1 MPRTQKAILDE
12 GAGRLRSARI
22 ENPVLAAEL
31 FLRAI
36 LKLRRIDLYLDPD
49 REVSRADEQL
59 FKDMV
64 DRKLKREP
72 LQYIL
77 GETEWFGLTI
87 KCDSRALIP
96 RPETEIIVERGLELI
111 KLVAHPRVAD
121 IGTGTGCIAIAVA
134 SHRPDAVVVATDLSS
149 GAMQVAEEN
158 LELHKL
164 GARVS
169 LRFGDLCSPLY
180 LEEPFDLIIS
190 NPPYVRE
197 SELPTLMTEVRDHEP
212 HSALVAGADGLEV
225 IRRLIGDAPAL
236 LSPKGCL
243 ILEYGVEHD
252 AAIREIASRL
262 DSLEAGDT
270 IIDYNQRQRGIILRK
285 R

>member
-31 FLRAI
+31 FMRAV
-36 LKLRRIDLYLDPD
+36 LKLRRIDLYLEPD
-49 REVSRADEQL
+49 REVSPEDEQL

-64 DRKLKREP
+64 DRKLEREP

-77 GETEWFGLTI
+77 GETEWFGLVI
-87 KCDSRALIP
+87 KCDPRALIP
-96 RPETEIIVERGLELI
+96 RPETEIIVERGLELV
-111 KLVAHPRVAD
+111 KLTAHPRIAD
-121 IGTGTGCIAIAVA
+121 IGTGTGNIAIAVA
-134 SHRPDAVVVATDLSS
+134 TQRPDAVVVATDLSS
-149 GAMQVAEEN
+149 GAMQLAEEN
-158 LELHKL
+158 LELHNL
-164 GARVS
+164 SARVS
-169 LRFGDLCSPLY
+169 LRFGDLYSPLY

-197 SELPTLMTEVRDHEP
+197 SELSKLMTEVRDFEP
-212 HSALVAGADGLEV
+212 HSALVAGQDGLEV
-225 IRRLIGDAPAL
+225 IRNLIEEAPAIL
-236 LSPKGCL
+236 AHKGHL

-252 AAIREIASRL
+252 APIRKIASRVE
-262 DSLEAGDT
+262 SLAVGET
-270 IIDYNQRQRGIILRK
+270 IVDYNRRPRGIVLRK